1 MSKYFSASITKE
13 EIQRRS
19 RRMVNAR
26 ELSKKL
32 EPRIWYLLTEGTER
46 HYPYTLEEKYRL
58 ALEVLTKLE

>member
-1 MSKYFSASITKE
+1 MARGKYIR
-13 EIQRRS
+13 EI
-19 RRMVNAR
+19 NAR

-32 EPRIWYLLTEGTER
+32 EARIWHLLIEGTKR